1 MDFSVFLSK
10 HLVGLWLWWLGV
22 GRGERTYSSCME
34 EGGRWKDASEIS
46 FVFLMEFC
54 LWVGEGEADWADDLF
69 SVCYEG

>member
-1 MDFSVFLSK
+1 
-10 HLVGLWLWWLGV
+10 
-22 GRGERTYSSCME
+22 ME